1 MSCLLDSKVVV
12 MVLPEERGGPSA
24 FVVSKMYDP
33 GSESVEPDDSDA
45 SSDVANDNCIIV
57 TYLSFTTLVFFVALI
72 VVHVMI
78 EKEIY

>member
-1 MSCLLDSKVVV
+1 
-12 MVLPEERGGPSA
+12 
-24 FVVSKMYDP
+24 MYDP

-78 EKEIY
+78 EKDIY